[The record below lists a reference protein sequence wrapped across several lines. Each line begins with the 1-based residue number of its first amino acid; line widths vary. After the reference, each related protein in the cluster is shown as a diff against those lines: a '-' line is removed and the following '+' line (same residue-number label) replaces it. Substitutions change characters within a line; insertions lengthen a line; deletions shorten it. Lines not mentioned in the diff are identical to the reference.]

1 MLVYKAKNL
10 ILADHLTTT
19 TSTTLLAG
27 WDI

>member
-1 MLVYKAKNL
+1 MLVYKVKNL